1 MSIKSLVKG
10 LITFVVFTDFDKY
23 FYLLTT
29 KELQISYLH
38 VSVKESK
45 NEN

>member
-10 LITFVVFTDFDKY
+10 LIIFVVFTGFDKY
-23 FYLLTT
+23 FYLSIR
-29 KELQISYLH
+29 KELQISYLY
-38 VSVKESK
+38 VSGKESK

>member
-1 MSIKSLVKG
+1 LISIYWLMVKNN
-10 LITFVVFTDFDKY
+10 
-23 FYLLTT
+23 
-29 KELQISYLH
+29 LQISYLH